1 MFAQSVSG
9 TVTDENGNALF
20 GANVTVEGTSS
31 GAATGADG
39 SYSVDG
45 VEGGTYTV
53 TASYIGYESASISV
67 SVDGSATANFSL
79 ASSAV
84 AGNSVSVLGS
94 RFARNVDEQAVPVEV
109 ITELEIRASG
119 YTETNDLLQA
129 LVPSYNSP
137 KGYIT
142 DGSDHMR
149 PATLR
154 GMAPNQTLVLVNG
167 KRRHQGALVH
177 VNGSVGRGSTQV
189 DLNAIPA
196 SAIEKIEVLRD
207 GAAAQYGSDAVA
219 GVINLILK
227 EAGGADLSI
236 TYGQNFSYFDRGY
249 AAGEGLIAG
258 QDADTYSWDLDTEDD
273 GTGYLPYTSD
283 RGTARSGLE
292 TVLKKDGRNL
302 IVHGGSGINLLGG
315 SVYVSGQLR
324 DGGRSNR
331 AGLDPRQQYFSGTE
345 TARGSSS
352 TGYGQESA
360 EYYAA
365 KERAFNR
372 ENHRIGSGEFEQ
384 VSLMFNGSFPMEN
397 GGTFYIFGGTN
408 TRDGESG
415 CYYRRARD
423 NRSVRAWYPDGFLPL
438 ISPTLSDKSLAFGMK
453 GLLEGSSSRDIVG
466 AIAYDVSVTT
476 GGNDFEWGMKNSH
489 NATAGVGP
497 NQQSEFNLGT
507 LGYDQTTLN
516 ADFQTTTTLPGFEGD
531 VSLAW
536 GAEVRLENY
545 TIEAGEEA
553 GYADYGYDIIDGPN
567 GDPNKVQE
575 WDDLN
580 GNGKYDAGEPV
591 IRRGADSAAVGCQC
605 LPGLAPANE
614 QDRDRE
620 AVSVYSEISGNLSDA
635 LTLDLALRIENYSD
649 FGSTTNGKVAMRYE
663 LQEGVA
669 ARGSFSTGFRAPALQ
684 EAYFSSIATNFIDG
698 VPLEVGTFPVDTEAA
713 RALGATDLEPETS
726 SNVSAGMT
734 YKDDKFSLSVDAY
747 MITVEDRISMSET
760 FKGSGTTS
768 NMVSF
773 FAERGVPAA
782 AGRYFFN
789 GIDTETTGLDI
800 VATMREDV
808 ANGSLLLKAA
818 MNFNDTEVTNKGE
831 LVTPAALSAYTGEEL
846 LGRANT
852 VRYESSTP
860 KESFQ
865 LSATLQKPTSTFMWK
880 LNRWGEVTIPAGT
893 VQREQVLSG
902 KWTVD
907 TEYSF
912 QVNSQVRLSLGI
924 NNLFD
929 QYPDKTIKRNS
940 FNGIFQ
946 HSGYSPFGFTGR
958 YVYTRLNMTL

>member
-1 MFAQSVSG
+1 MYINKGKTMRKLYNMIALVLFSSLMFAQSVSG
-9 TVTDENGNALF
+9 TVTDANGNALF

-45 VEGGTYTV
+45 VESGTYTV

-84 AGNSVSVLGS
+84 AGNAVSVLGS

-196 SAIEKIEVLRD
+196 SAISKIEVLRD

-227 EAGGADLSI
+227 ETGGADLSV
-236 TYGQNFSYFDRGY
+236 TYGQNLSYFERGY
-249 AAGEGLIAG
+249 AAGEGLIDG
-258 QDADTYSWDLDTEDD
+258 QDASTYGWDLDEEVE
-273 GTGYLPYTSD
+273 GTGYLPYSAD
-283 RGTARSGLE
+283 RGWARPGME
-292 TVLKKDGRNL
+292 TVLKQDGRNL
-302 IVHGGSGINLLGG
+302 IIHAGNGFNVFGGNL
-315 SVYVSGQLR
+315 YISGQIR

-331 AGLDPRQQYFSGTE
+331 AGLDPRRQYFAGMDDK
-345 TARGSSS
+345 
-352 TGYGQESA
+352 
-360 EYYAA
+360 EY
-365 KERAFNR
+365 AFDR
-372 ENHRIGSGEFEQ
+372 ENHRIGAGEFEQ
-384 VSLMFNGSFPMEN
+384 VSLMFNGSFPMER
-397 GGTFYIFGGTN
+397 GGTFYAFGGMN

-415 CYYRRARD
+415 CYYRRAQD
-423 NRSVRAWYPDGFLPL
+423 NRTLRAWYPDGFLPL
-438 ISPTLSDKSLAFGMK
+438 ISPTLSDKSLSVGMK
-453 GLLEGSSSRDIVG
+453 GLIEGSPSRDIIG

-476 GGNDFEWGMKNSH
+476 GGNEFAWGMKNSH
-489 NATAGVGP
+489 NATAGTGP
-497 NQQSEFNLGT
+497 NQQSEFDLGT
-507 LGYDQTTLN
+507 LGYDQTTVN
-516 ADFQTTTTLPGFEGD
+516 ADFQTTTTLPGFEGN
-531 VSLAW
+531 VSLAL

-553 GYADYGYDIIDGPN
+553 GYADYGYDVLDGPN
-567 GDPNKVQE
+567 
-575 WDDLN
+575 
-580 GNGKYDAGEPV
+580 AG
-591 IRRGADSAAVGCQC
+591 ASAAVGCQC

-620 AVSVYSEISGNLSDA
+620 AVSVYSEISGNLSEA
-635 LTLDLALRIENYSD
+635 MTLDLALRIENYSD

-713 RALGATDLEPETS
+713 RALGAKDLEPETS
-726 SNVSAGMT
+726 TNVSAGMT
-734 YKDDKFSLSVDAY
+734 YNDDRFSLSVDAY
-747 MITVEDRISMSET
+747 VITVEDRIGMSET
-760 FKGSGTTS
+760 FRGSGTTS
-768 NMVSF
+768 DMVSF

-789 GIDTETTGLDI
+789 GVDTETNGLDI
-800 VATMREDV
+800 VASMREDV

-831 LVTPAALSAYTGEEL
+831 LDTPAELAAYTSSEL

-852 VRYESSTP
+852 VVYESSAP
-860 KESFQ
+860 KENFQ
-865 LSATLQKPTSTFMWK
+865 FSATLQKPTSTFMWK
-880 LNRWGEVTIPAGT
+880 LNRWGEVTIPASSEA
-893 VQREQVLSG
+893 REQVLG
-902 KWTVD
+902 AKWTVD

-912 QVNSQVRLSLGI
+912 QVNSQVRMSLGV
-924 NNLFD
+924 NNLLD
-929 QYPDKTIKRNS
+929 QYPDKTVKINS

-946 HSGYSPFGFTGR
+946 HSGYSPFGFHGR
-958 YVYTRLNMTL
+958 YIYTRLDMTL

>member
-1 MFAQSVSG
+1 MYINKGKTMRKLYNMIALVLFSSLMFAQSVSG
-9 TVTDENGNALF
+9 TVTDADGNALF

-45 VEGGTYTV
+45 VASGTYTV

-84 AGNSVSVLGS
+84 AGNAVSVLGS
-94 RFARNVDEQAVPVEV
+94 RFARNVNEQAVPVEV

-227 EAGGADLSI
+227 ETGGADLSV
-236 TYGQNFSYFDRGY
+236 TYGRNLSYFERGY
-249 AAGEGLIAG
+249 APGEGLIAG
-258 QDADTYSWDLDTEDD
+258 QDSDTYGWDLDEEHE
-273 GTGYLPYTSD
+273 GTGYLPYSAA
-283 RGTARSGLE
+283 RGWARSGLE
-292 TVLKKDGRNL
+292 TVKKTDGRNL
-302 IVHGGSGINLLGG
+302 IIHAGSGLSLFGGNL
-315 SVYVSGQLR
+315 YISGQVR

-331 AGLDPRQQYFSGTE
+331 AGLDPRRQYFAGMDD
-345 TARGSSS
+345 
-352 TGYGQESA
+352 
-360 EYYAA
+360 
-365 KERAFNR
+365 KEHAFNR
-372 ENHRIGSGEFEQ
+372 ENHRIGAGEFEQ
-384 VSLMFNGSFPMEN
+384 LSLMFNGSFPMER
-397 GGTFYIFGGTN
+397 GGTFYAFGGMN

-415 CYYRRARD
+415 CYYRRAQD
-423 NRSVRAWYPDGFLPL
+423 NRTLRAWYPDGFLPL
-438 ISPTLSDKSLAFGMK
+438 ISPTLTDRSLAVGMK
-453 GLLEGSSSRDIVG
+453 GIVDSENLLIGNLFYG
-466 AIAYDVSVTT
+466 MAYDLSVTT
-476 GGNDFEWGMKNSH
+476 GGNEFAWGMQNSH
-489 NATAGVGP
+489 NATAGTSP
-497 NQQSEFNLGT
+497 DQQAEFDLGT
-507 LGYDQTTLN
+507 LGYNQTTVNFDLSTELDMEMFDGPAN
-516 ADFQTTTTLPGFEGD
+516 VAFGLE
-531 VSLAW
+531 L
-536 GAEVRLENY
+536 RNENY
-545 TIEAGEEA
+545 TIEAGETA
-553 GYADYGYDIIDGPN
+553 GYADFGYDVLDGPN
-567 GDPNKVQE
+567 
-575 WDDLN
+575 
-580 GNGKYDAGEPV
+580 AG
-591 IRRGADSAAVGCQC
+591 ASAAVGCQC

-614 QDRDRE
+614 QDRKRD
-620 AVSVYSEISGNLSDA
+620 AVSAYVELSGNVSEA
-635 LTLDLALRIENYSD
+635 MQLDLALRAEDYSD
-649 FGSTTNGKVAMRYE
+649 FGATTNGKVAMRYE
-663 LQEGVA
+663 LDEGVA
-669 ARGSFSTGFRAPALQ
+669 MRGSFSTGFRAPALQ

-713 RALGATDLEPETS
+713 RALGAEDLEPETS
-726 SNVSAGMT
+726 TNLSAGMT
-734 YKDDKFSLSVDAY
+734 YNDDKFSLSVDAY
-747 MITVEDRISMSET
+747 SITVEDRIGMSET
-760 FKGSGTTS
+760 FRGTGTS
-768 NMVSF
+768 SDMVSF

-789 GIDTETTGLDI
+789 GIDTETNGLDI

-808 ANGSLLLKAA
+808 ANGSLTLKAA
-818 MNFNDTEVTNKGE
+818 MNFNETEVTNKDE
-831 LVTPAALSAYTGEEL
+831 LETPAELAAYTSSVL
-846 LGRANT
+846 LGRSNT
-852 VRYESSTP
+852 VRYESSSP
-860 KESFQ
+860 KENFQ
-865 LSATLQKPTSTFMWK
+865 FSATLQKPTSTFMWK
-880 LNRWGEVTIPAGT
+880 LNRWGEVTIPAST
-893 VQREQVLSG
+893 VEREQVLSA

-912 QVNSQVRLSLGI
+912 QLNSQVRMSLGV
-924 NNLFD
+924 NNLLD

-946 HSGYSPFGFTGR
+946 HSGYSPFGFHGR
-958 YVYTRLNMTL
+958 YIYTRLDMTL